1 MGGQDGRL
9 EEDKMQKG
17 AVGGGNI
24 GDGGEIR
31 YHNQDRHPPQPAS
44 AS

>member
-1 MGGQDGRL
+1 
-9 EEDKMQKG
+9 MQKG

-24 GDGGEIR
+24 GDGGEIH
-31 YHNQDRHPPQPAS
+31 YHNQDRHPPPPAS

>member
-1 MGGQDGRL
+1 MSGQDGRL

-24 GDGGEIR
+24 GDGGEIH
-31 YHNQDRHPPQPAS
+31 YHNQDRHLPAPAS
-44 AS
+44 